1 MSKVSLSR
9 WSWVNLS
16 IFLCGWEG
24 AEREAVRRRIEC
36 VGEAEGDGGV
46 VGLCGGCGL
55 VGDMAG
61 AVVGRE
67 WPTDK
72 RKKTRWRFV
81 NSAAAQI
88 TGNRLFQLVPGH
100 PHKKVVCSITYASN
114 SVMTASSPSRP

>member
-1 MSKVSLSR
+1 M
-9 WSWVNLS
+9 NLS

-61 AVVGRE
+61 RLWGESGRR
-67 WPTDK
+67 TKGK
-72 RKKTRWRFV
+72 RRDG
-81 NSAAAQI
+81 A
-88 TGNRLFQLVPGH
+88 L
-100 PHKKVVCSITYASN
+100 
-114 SVMTASSPSRP
+114 